1 MKGKQAYFKEIEIV
15 LAMVL
20 TMVFRCFFEAT
31 ARGTLPNSPSTIRS
45 IPPTTTPTSSALFGC
60 LHRLD
65 STIEDFRT
73 VINDFELIYL
83 PKWFEFESQRNK
95 TNNDHFDSRAK
106 LFYMKRVLLIKLTLV
121 VWYRFYTTTFD
132 MILNQYLDDTIARCT
147 ISDRSDRTELFLLS
161 WCHKYNPTIN

>member
-1 MKGKQAYFKEIEIV
+1 MIRKGKQAYFKEIGIV
-15 LAMVL
+15 IAVVL
-20 TMVFRCFFEAT
+20 TMVFQVYWTYDLTELPSVPSVPYLLLVLPSVVRCSG
-31 ARGTLPNSPSTIRS
+31 RPIKD
-45 IPPTTTPTSSALFGC
+45 PTV
-60 LHRLD
+60 
-65 STIEDFRT
+65 EDFRT